1 MGLGQAIGGLIW
13 NIIILIISI
22 YLALK
27 AFGVI
32 KSKDEKWTSTKMKVI
47 SSILVVGS
55 LILVLADCLSLF

>member
-1 MGLGQAIGGLIW
+1 MGSGQAIGGLIN

-22 YLALK
+22 YLVLK
-27 AFGVI
+27 AFGII

-55 LILVLADCLSLF
+55 LILVLADCLSIF

>member
-1 MGLGQAIGGLIW
+1 MGPGQAIGGLIGD
-13 NIIILIISI
+13 IIILIISI
-22 YLALK
+22 YLVLK

-55 LILVLADCLSLF
+55 LVFVLIDCLRLF

>member
-1 MGLGQAIGGLIW
+1 MGSGQAIGGLIN

-22 YLALK
+22 YLVLK

>member
-1 MGLGQAIGGLIW
+1 MGLGQAIGGLIG

-32 KSKDEKWTSTKMKVI
+32 ESKDEKWTSTKMKVI

-55 LILVLADCLSLF
+55 LIFVLTDCLRLF

>member
-1 MGLGQAIGGLIW
+1 MGPGQAIGGLIG

-55 LILVLADCLSLF
+55 LIFVLTDCLRLF

>member
-1 MGLGQAIGGLIW
+1 MGSGQAIGGLIN

-22 YLALK
+22 YLVLK

-47 SSILVVGS
+47 SSILLVVS
-55 LILVLADCLSLF
+55 LIFVLIDCLRLF

>member
-1 MGLGQAIGGLIW
+1 MGLGQAIGGLIG

-55 LILVLADCLSLF
+55 LIFVLTDCLRLF

>member
-1 MGLGQAIGGLIW
+1 MGQGQAIGGLIW

-32 KSKDEKWTSTKMKVI
+32 KSKDEKATSTKMKVI
-47 SSILVVGS
+47 SSILVVGF
-55 LILVLADCLSLF
+55 LILVLKDCLGLF